1 MTKVSVYSADNSFL
15 IIEAENHFVYYK
27 TAVPNDHLIS
37 RLATI
42 QIKVWIRSAGLFF
55 RKLKSKGKS

>member
-37 RLATI
+37 RLASI
-42 QIKVWIRSAGLFF
+42 QIKIWFRSIKLLF
-55 RKLKSKGKS
+55 RKLNPKGKS

>member
-37 RLATI
+37 RLASI
-42 QIKVWIRSAGLFF
+42 QIKVWLRSVILFF
-55 RKLKSKGKS
+55 RKLKTKGKS

>member
-1 MTKVSVYSADNSFL
+1 MTKVSVYSADSSFL

-37 RLATI
+37 RLTSI
-42 QIKVWIRSAGLFF
+42 QIKVWLRSVNLFF
-55 RKLKSKGKS
+55 RKLKPKGKS